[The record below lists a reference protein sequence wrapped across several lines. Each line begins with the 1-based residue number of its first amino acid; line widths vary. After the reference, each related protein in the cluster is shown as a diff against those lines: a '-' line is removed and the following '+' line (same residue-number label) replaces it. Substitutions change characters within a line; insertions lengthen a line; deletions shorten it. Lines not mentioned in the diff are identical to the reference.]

1 MTETLS
7 SERKARILSVGL
19 PVFVVAVA
27 VLIFVPMFS
36 APDGSGE
43 RVGGG
48 SIISDAVSG
57 RSGWDSKG
65 YYSGVVAIPGVGELK
80 PGTVVQGPE
89 LANMFASAQQ
99 FAPGTSPFDDFGNGA
114 GAGGQPEPKPKPKP
128 ADKPKT
134 YGSSDVQSYT
144 VTSVSK
150 NGDTATVSGTA
161 TMTDGTTQSGSVYLR
176 KVDGK
181 WKAVGYSVG

>member
-7 SERKARILSVGL
+7 SERKARILSIGL
-19 PVFVVAVA
+19 PVLVVAVA
-27 VLIFVPMFS
+27 VVLFVPVFS

-48 SIISDAVSG
+48 AIISDAVSG
-57 RSGWDSKG
+57 RSGWDSEG
-65 YYSGVVAIPGVGELK
+65 YYSQVVAIPGVGELK
-80 PGTVVQGPE
+80 AGTVVQGPE
-89 LANMFASAQQ
+89 LANMFASAEQ
-99 FAPGTSPFDDFGNGA
+99 FAPGTSPFDDFGGGA
-114 GAGGQPEPKPKPKP
+114 GTAEPAKPKPKP

-144 VTSVSK
+144 VTSVNKS
-150 NGDTATVSGTA
+150 GDSATVSGTA

-176 KVDGK
+176 KVNGK
-181 WKAVGYSVG
+181 WKVVGYSVG